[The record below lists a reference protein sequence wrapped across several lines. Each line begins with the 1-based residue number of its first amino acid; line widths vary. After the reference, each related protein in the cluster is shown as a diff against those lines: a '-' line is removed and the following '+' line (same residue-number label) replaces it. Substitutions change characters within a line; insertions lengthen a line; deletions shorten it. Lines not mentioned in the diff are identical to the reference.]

1 MCNHPVQYC
10 TAVFSGLEAPEPYP
24 PGGVLSWVPDS
35 GWALSLTLLTSQAS
49 PTSQAPSAPPSED
62 AELLLS
68 WSHLEDPLPLMWV
81 TQAWYCCHTETDG
94 DTASPVPTLSPF
106 PAIQSCPL
114 PEMLSCRVLA
124 GLPALTLLMPPDSL
138 RLSLPRYLEVLERTL
153 SLRAPPWGVAGHLPS
168 SHL

>member
-1 MCNHPVQYC
+1 MCNRPVQYC
-10 TAVFSGLEAPEPYP
+10 TTVFSGLEAPEPYP
-24 PGGVLSWVPDS
+24 PGGALSWVPDS

-49 PTSQAPSAPPSED
+49 PKSQAPSAPPSED
-62 AELLLS
+62 AEFLLS

-81 TQAWYCCHTETDG
+81 TQAWYCYDAEIDG
-94 DTASPVPTLSPF
+94 DTASPVPTSPSF

-114 PEMLSCRVLA
+114 PEMLSYRVLV
-124 GLPALTLLMPPDSL
+124 GLPTLTLLMPPDSL

-153 SLRAPPWGVAGHLPS
+153 SLRAPPCGVAGHLPS